1 MFSPI
6 IRSTGIFQLIQDT
19 SRQQLGWTLPYDVY
33 TVKCSWWWPKTS
45 PKHVELTRN
54 NKLICIVHLVGY
66 FHRYIWGYHSRVD
79 AYSNLVIKP
88 AGRDG
93 FRILAAVAL
102 ADIKCVVRKNG
113 LKMQTEFAWLR
124 ISLVDGL
131 FLVTVMNETLGSI
144 KVGKIVAD
152 QEKSEEGRRWLN
164 KARCTPSL
172 STLYISLPA
181 PWRGR
186 GIAPRVLNLG
196 SRWRWVVAITPSAAW
211 SPSATGK
218 QLATG

>member
-1 MFSPI
+1 M
-6 IRSTGIFQLIQDT
+6 LYIQT
-19 SRQQLGWTLPYDVY
+19 SAPDDGRKHP
-33 TVKCSWWWPKTS
+33 
-45 PKHVELTRN
+45 PKHVQLTRN
-54 NKLICIVHLVGY
+54 NKLIYIVHLVRY